1 LSHWYGWIPFVAGA
15 VLAVAWGQSLANVA
29 VLVVAV
35 SLVGAVLTAV
45 HHAEVVAHRVGEPF
59 GTLILALAV
68 TVIEA
73 ALVVSMILSGG
84 DGAAA
89 IVIPGV
95 AGNPEGWRC
104 SGCCLLDPRLRRG
117 RRQKT
122 PSKIKQRLLR

>member
-1 LSHWYGWIPFVAGA
+1 MTHPALRYVSRWYGWIPFAA
-15 VLAVAWGQSLANVA
+15 ALVLAFAWGQALGTIG
-29 VLVVAV
+29 VLLVSV

-84 DGAAA
+84 AGAAGGSRIGLFPEPVE
-89 IVIPGV
+89 IVRDV
-95 AGNPEGWRC
+95 AQGW
-104 SGCCLLDPRLRRG
+104 
-117 RRQKT
+117 
-122 PSKIKQRLLR
+122 